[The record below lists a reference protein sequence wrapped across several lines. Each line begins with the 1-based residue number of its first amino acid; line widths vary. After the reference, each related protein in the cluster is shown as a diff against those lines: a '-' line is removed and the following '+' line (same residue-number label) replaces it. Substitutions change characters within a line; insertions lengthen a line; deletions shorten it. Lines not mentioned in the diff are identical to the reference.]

1 MALASDLAGP
11 VLAGPVLAGPVFIV
25 IFGINCA
32 CADNEILHLH
42 SYTKQK
48 LVLVPRMAWLQ

>member
-1 MALASDLAGP
+1 MALVSD
-11 VLAGPVLAGPVFIV
+11 LAGPVLAGPVFIV

-42 SYTKQK
+42 SYTEQK
-48 LVLVPRMAWLQ
+48 LVLVPRMPWLQ